1 MENELSQ
8 KISSNGISK
17 KNNNLQINDDSI
29 PNINTLYL
37 SNEIYIK
44 LFYNSKNSGLN
55 KNFPLNVIYNKKKS
69 KTSK

>member
-55 KNFPLNVIYNKKKS
+55 KNFPLNVIFLKFFF
-69 KTSK
+69 